1 MDMCQHEGKGANMLQ
16 ILAERGAESIVDLR
30 SPSRKLKCSQ
40 NASDYA
46 DALQALG
53 AAGVQ
58 YTCIDLPEGDD
69 AQAIANEVLPLMRP
83 LGIQA
88 VINGSYDDVVE
99 VADLIS
105 ERLCPETTN
114 GYRLSEARHDKARM
128 HEVVDEAGLRS
139 LRSVEVHSYAA
150 AVAHMREGRAAWPVV
165 LKPRRAG
172 GTFGVSVCHNEDELR
187 SAIENT
193 IGKTN
198 PLGGTIDTLLLQ
210 PYVRGTEYVVNVASR
225 NGTQVTDA
233 WMSQK
238 KCSGSLILYQRED
251 LVRSSS
257 DVQGVVDYVK
267 QTLDALGI
275 RNGPSHTEVMRTD
288 EGEVVLLEVNP
299 RFQGCRPHARDAAAL
314 GRSAFEAVADSFLR
328 PAIFMAEAEKPYT
341 SEKAVCQLFL
351 ACPCEQ
357 AGALNKEMLSLI
369 ACLPTFVTF
378 NRELYPL
385 NRFCP
390 RQGEREW
397 FSRTGR
403 VVFPPIR
410 CKGRTTYLLNSPGVI
425 LLSDADATRLE
436 ADYDLIRRNERGLY
450 LPVRTPVSCLAL
462 CVDCRSSPTLA
473 SHLSSPQSTDSM
485 PDSQRRRSRRSTA
498 SAARTRRGGWP
509 CATGS
514 TLSRRSSLS
523 GRRFLSARSVAEHG
537 SFGRR
542 GQQTAKKR

>member
-1 MDMCQHEGKGANMLQ
+1 
-16 ILAERGAESIVDLR
+16 
-30 SPSRKLKCSQ
+30 
-40 NASDYA
+40 
-46 DALQALG
+46 
-53 AAGVQ
+53 
-58 YTCIDLPEGDD
+58 
-69 AQAIANEVLPLMRP
+69 
-83 LGIQA
+83 
-88 VINGSYDDVVE
+88 
-99 VADLIS
+99 
-105 ERLCPETTN
+105 
-114 GYRLSEARHDKARM
+114 
-128 HEVVDEAGLRS
+128 
-139 LRSVEVHSYAA
+139 
-150 AVAHMREGRAAWPVV
+150 
-165 LKPRRAG
+165 
-172 GTFGVSVCHNEDELR
+172 
-187 SAIENT
+187 
-193 IGKTN
+193 
-198 PLGGTIDTLLLQ
+198 
-210 PYVRGTEYVVNVASR
+210 
-225 NGTQVTDA
+225 
-233 WMSQK
+233 MSQK

-425 LLSDADATRLE
+425 LLSDADATRE

-450 LPVRTPVSCLAL
+450 LPAEPPFDCLCCKDKEGRMAL
-462 CVDCRSSPTLA
+462 CDGINPFEEEFALGQTLSQCQVRCRAWLFWP
-473 SHLSSPQSTDSM
+473 
-485 PDSQRRRSRRSTA
+485 
-498 SAARTRRGGWP
+498 ART
-509 CATGS
+509 TNS
-514 TLSRRSSLS
+514 
-523 GRRFLSARSVAEHG
+523 E
-537 SFGRR
+537 
-542 GQQTAKKR
+542 KKR

>member
-225 NGTQVTDA
+225 NGT
-233 WMSQK
+233 
-238 KCSGSLILYQRED
+238 
-251 LVRSSS
+251 
-257 DVQGVVDYVK
+257 
-267 QTLDALGI
+267 
-275 RNGPSHTEVMRTD
+275 
-288 EGEVVLLEVNP
+288 
-299 RFQGCRPHARDAAAL
+299 
-314 GRSAFEAVADSFLR
+314 
-328 PAIFMAEAEKPYT
+328 
-341 SEKAVCQLFL
+341 
-351 ACPCEQ
+351 
-357 AGALNKEMLSLI
+357 
-369 ACLPTFVTF
+369 
-378 NRELYPL
+378 
-385 NRFCP
+385 
-390 RQGEREW
+390 
-397 FSRTGR
+397 
-403 VVFPPIR
+403 
-410 CKGRTTYLLNSPGVI
+410 
-425 LLSDADATRLE
+425 
-436 ADYDLIRRNERGLY
+436 
-450 LPVRTPVSCLAL
+450 
-462 CVDCRSSPTLA
+462 
-473 SHLSSPQSTDSM
+473 
-485 PDSQRRRSRRSTA
+485 
-498 SAARTRRGGWP
+498 
-509 CATGS
+509 
-514 TLSRRSSLS
+514 
-523 GRRFLSARSVAEHG
+523 HG
-537 SFGRR
+537 
-542 GQQTAKKR
+542 